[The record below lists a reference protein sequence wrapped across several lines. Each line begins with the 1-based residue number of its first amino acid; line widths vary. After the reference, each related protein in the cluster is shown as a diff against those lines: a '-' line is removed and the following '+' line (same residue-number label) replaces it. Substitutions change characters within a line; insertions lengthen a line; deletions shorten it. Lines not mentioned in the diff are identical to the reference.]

1 MKNGGPI
8 DPETGEKRY
17 ELTGETHRR
26 AVRNSKGEVVRY
38 ETVENLTK
46 STKLA
51 EAKDARELSS
61 GTLMES
67 IYARYSNG
75 MKDLG
80 NQSRKAYLKTEPFK
94 VDPQARKT
102 YAPEVKKMVA
112 QLNEAKKNQPLER
125 KAQVIANERLRAI
138 REDHPDYDKEDL
150 KKAGQK
156 ELKRARALMGIQ
168 AKRVEL
174 TDKDWEAIQARA
186 ISANRLREI
195 LQYADADRVRELAT
209 PRKKEKLPSWALARA
224 KSLMAAGYT
233 NAEVADA
240 LGISTSTLSENLGK

>member
-1 MKNGGPI
+1 
-8 DPETGEKRY
+8 
-17 ELTGETHRR
+17 
-26 AVRNSKGEVVRY
+26 
-38 ETVENLTK
+38 
-46 STKLA
+46 
-51 EAKDARELSS
+51 
-61 GTLMES
+61 MES

-80 NQSRKAYLKTEPFK
+80 NQSRKAYLQAEPFK

-125 KAQVIANERLRAI
+125 QAQVIANERLRAI

-156 ELKRARALMGIQ
+156 ELKRARAIVGIQ
-168 AKRVEL
+168 SKRVDL
-174 TDKDWEAIQARA
+174 TDRDWEAIQARA
-186 ISANRLREI
+186 ISTNRLREI
-195 LQYADADRVRELAT
+195 LQYADPDRVRELAT
-209 PRKKEKLPSWALARA
+209 PRKKEKLPSWAIARA
-224 KSLMAAGYT
+224 KSLMNAGYT